1 MVSFIEDNRGD
12 VIIPREDMISHAE
25 YMDMYLAVGV
35 AIEIHNVLGR
45 GMSEKVY
52 QEAYLIEAMK
62 RNFEVERERPLH
74 LIFKDVTLT
83 QTFIPDFY
91 YRGLVMEFKSVEEIL
106 PVHRAQLSTIC
117 ALHVLDAAYS
127 SILVKRT
134 CTPSAISTFQVK
146 TDSSCST
153 RTTST
158 NTLAIIFP

>member
-1 MVSFIEDNRGD
+1 MVSIIEDNRGD

-74 LIFKDVTLT
+74 LIYKDVTLT

-106 PVHRAQLSTIC
+106 PVHRAQLLNYLRFARLRRGILFNFGETN
-117 ALHVLDAAYS
+117 LHTERYLY
-127 SILVKRT
+127 L
-134 CTPSAISTFQVK
+134 PSEDRFIMLNKDNIHQYVS
-146 TDSSCST
+146 D
-153 RTTST
+153 
-158 NTLAIIFP
+158 